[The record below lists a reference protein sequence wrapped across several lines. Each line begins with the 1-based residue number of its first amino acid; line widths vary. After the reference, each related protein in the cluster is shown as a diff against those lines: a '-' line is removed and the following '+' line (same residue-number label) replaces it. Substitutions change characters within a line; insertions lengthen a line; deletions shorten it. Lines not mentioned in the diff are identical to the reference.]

1 MLDLLLIKMKT
12 LILIDVQNDFMPYG
26 ALPVAEGDQ
35 IVPIINKIIYK
46 FDLVVATQDW
56 HPKNHIS
63 FASNHKDKKPFD
75 VMDLDGFKQTLWPDH
90 CVQGTS
96 GAEFHPD
103 LEIKP
108 IEAIFRKGTNP
119 NIDSYSGFYDN
130 LHKKNTG
137 LAGYLREKKAKDLY
151 FVGLATDYCVYYSI
165 IDALKEGFNVYLIE
179 DATRAIDK
187 NLYENH
193 LKKELLEKNVKIITS
208 KNI

>member
-1 MLDLLLIKMKT
+1 MKT

-103 LEIKP
+103 LETKP

-187 NLYENH
+187 NLYENR

>member
-103 LEIKP
+103 LETKP

-193 LKKELLEKNVKIITS
+193 LKKELFEKNVKIITS

>member
-1 MLDLLLIKMKT
+1 MKT

-75 VMDLDGFKQTLWPDH
+75 MMDLDGFKQTLWTDH

-103 LEIKP
+103 LETKP

>member
-103 LEIKP
+103 LETKP

-187 NLYENH
+187 NL
-193 LKKELLEKNVKIITS
+193 
-208 KNI
+208 

>member
-1 MLDLLLIKMKT
+1 MKT

-26 ALPVAEGDQ
+26 ALPVPEGDQ
-35 IVPIINKIIYK
+35 IVPIINKIIDK
-46 FDLVVATQDW
+46 FDLIVATQDW

-75 VMDLDGFKQTLWPDH
+75 VIDLDGFKQTLWPDH

-187 NLYENH
+187 NHYENY

>member
-1 MLDLLLIKMKT
+1 MKT

-26 ALPVAEGDQ
+26 ALPVSEGDQ

-90 CVQGTS
+90 CVQETS

-103 LEIKP
+103 LETKP